1 MRRTSLITILVF
13 VAGLG
18 IGYFAR
24 GAVGTLQQRYTH
36 KADLAAIEKVH
47 QEEIEATL
55 TQDPKG
61 LIDLWAEDGVKFN
74 PGSPPAVGKQAIG
87 AENEKFHA
95 QYPGLKV
102 LSYTSKYKNLQVED
116 GLACEW
122 FEKKGE
128 YKLSPESP
136 PASWHANGLQVLK
149 RQSDGSWKG
158 VMVFPI
164 SWDKRTSLPWA
175 GMLCRNRGRVNEDD
189 MRQHAGLQ
197 KPHHFIVSL
206 GL

>member
-36 KADLAAIEKVH
+36 KADLAAIEKLN
-47 QEEIEATL
+47 QEDIEATL
-55 TQDPKG
+55 TQDPKR
-61 LIDLWAEDGVKFN
+61 LIDEWAEDAVRFT
-74 PGSPPAVGKQAIG
+74 PGSPPVVGKQAIG

-95 QYPGLKV
+95 QFPGFKV
-102 LSYTSKYKNLQVED
+102 LSYTSKYNGLQVED
-116 GLACEW
+116 GLACEG

-128 YKLSPESP
+128 YRLSPESP
-136 PASWHANGLQVLK
+136 PASWHASGLLVLK

-158 VMVFPI
+158 VMAFPI
-164 SWDKRTSLPWA
+164 SWDEFPSGGNVKR
-175 GMLCRNRGRVNEDD
+175 
-189 MRQHAGLQ
+189 Q
-197 KPHHFIVSL
+197 
-206 GL
+206 